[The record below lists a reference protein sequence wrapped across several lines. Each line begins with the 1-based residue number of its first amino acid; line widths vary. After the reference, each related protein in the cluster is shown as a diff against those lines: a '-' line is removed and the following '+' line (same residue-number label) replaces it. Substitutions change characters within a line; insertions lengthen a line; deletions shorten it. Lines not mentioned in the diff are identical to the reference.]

1 MITTSEMARV
11 LQFNLIARFGSCWV
25 SCPAPR
31 WEPASIKKTGWA
43 VMAASSAGFT
53 GLATSSFLGLAAMN
67 SFFYFTALSTPAD
80 PTTTLGL
87 HEPFSSVRF
96 TMPLC
101 CVVMAHFPKAHYVF
115 AVPVAVCLYSVL
127 DKESFKHYRRH
138 HENWVYCHERSACA
152 ERGAMKLGLTL
163 PGFVER
169 SKVIASLPSPSLLTL
184 RPDATKVRGEYREIL
199 DLKTAGA
206 LPEDYD
212 LVAIT
217 SLSAQIFEAYA
228 IADFYRGKGVP
239 VVMGGLHVTSLP
251 DEAREHCTSVVVGEG
266 EPSWPEVLDDFEHG
280 RLKPF
285 YVQSPRGQYDLREAP
300 LPRFDLLD
308 PEKYNRITVQTSRG
322 CPHKCEFCASS
333 ILLTPRYKVKP
344 VDKVIAEIQAI
355 KRIWPKP
362 FIEFA
367 DDNSFVHR
375 EHYKAL
381 LRELAR
387 EDLRWFTEADLSV
400 AQDEELLGLM
410 RDSGCQQVL
419 IGLESPRRSS
429 ISGVETNS
437 NWKARQ
443 LDRYREAIAKIQAHG
458 ITVNGCFILGLDG
471 DTPEVFDEVLGFV
484 RDSGLYEVQ
493 VTFLTAFPGTPLYA
507 RLKAEGRIIRDRAW
521 DLCTLFDINI
531 KPRDMSVAE
540 LQSGYLQ
547 LVKTLYSAQ
556 ETTSR
561 RRGFRT
567 RLKKSLA
574 ASRAMEAEGV
584 AA

>member
-1 MITTSEMARV
+1 MKIG
-11 LQFNLIARFGSCWV
+11 FIAMSG
-25 SCPAPR
+25 
-31 WEPASIKKTGWA
+31 
-43 VMAASSAGFT
+43 
-53 GLATSSFLGLAAMN
+53 
-67 SFFYFTALSTPAD
+67 
-80 PTTTLGL
+80 
-87 HEPFSSVRF
+87 VR
-96 TMPLC
+96 
-101 CVVMAHFPKAHYVF
+101 AQ
-115 AVPVAVCLYSVL
+115 
-127 DKESFKHYRRH
+127 
-138 HENWVYCHERSACA
+138 NA
-152 ERGAMKLGLTL
+152 ELMKLGLTL

-169 SKVIASLPSPSLLTL
+169 SKVIASLPSLSLLTL
-184 RPDATKVRGEYREIL
+184 AGLTPPKFEVEYREIL
-199 DLKTAGA
+199 DLKTAGE
-206 LPEDYD
+206 LPDDYD

-228 IADFYRGKGVP
+228 VADFYRGKGVP

-251 DEAREHCTSVVVGEG
+251 EEARQHCTSVVVGEG
-266 EPSWPEVLDDFEHG
+266 EPSWPEVLDDFERG
-280 RLKPF
+280 QLKPF

-333 ILLTPRYKVKP
+333 ILLTPRYKLKP
-344 VDKVIAEIQAI
+344 VEKVMAEIQAI
-355 KRIWPKP
+355 KRIWPRP

-381 LRELAR
+381 LGQLAK
-387 EDLRWFTEADLSV
+387 EELRWFTEADLSV

-429 ISGVETNS
+429 IRGVETNS

-443 LDRYREAIAKIQAHG
+443 LDRYKEAIARIQAHG
-458 ITVNGCFILGLDG
+458 VTVNGCFILGLDG
-471 DTPEVFDEVLGFV
+471 DTPDVFDEVLEFV

-521 DLCTLFDINI
+521 DLCTLFDINLTP
-531 KPRDMSVAE
+531 KNMSVAE
-540 LQSGYLQ
+540 LQSGYLK

-556 ETTSR
+556 ETTAR

-567 RLKKSLA
+567 RLKRSLVTG
-574 ASRAMEAEGV
+574 RRMEVENV